1 MRIVETW
8 STQQFKTT
16 IYAMERWHYV
26 EFEAGP
32 MKQGFK
38 FMKESHPST
47 AEVKEAL
54 NQPFLD
60 EVYRT
65 FEKMFLIKKMV
76 FMDQCQLLGQQFQSL
91 QVQLYQSN

>member
-8 STQQFKTT
+8 STKQYKTT

-38 FMKESHPST
+38 FMKDAHPAPADVKSALT
-47 AEVKEAL
+47 AE
-54 NQPFLD
+54 FLD
-60 EVYRT
+60 GVYT
-65 FEKMFLIKKMV
+65 IFNQMYVNFKDHIGK
-76 FMDQCQLLGQQFQSL
+76 
-91 QVQLYQSN
+91 

>member
-38 FMKESHPST
+38 FMKESHPSIG
-47 AEVKEAL
+47 EVKEAL
-54 NQPFLD
+54 TQPFLE
-60 EVYRT
+60 EVYST
-65 FEKMFLIKKMV
+65 FEKMFLNLKNNK
-76 FMDQCQLLGQQFQSL
+76 
-91 QVQLYQSN
+91 

>member
-47 AEVKEAL
+47 AKS
-54 NQPFLD
+54 
-60 EVYRT
+60 
-65 FEKMFLIKKMV
+65 KKP
-76 FMDQCQLLGQQFQSL
+76 
-91 QVQLYQSN
+91 